1 MYTSRRIGIGIFLVI
16 MLLIS
21 IFGVM
26 SFTASQKSRRT
37 AGDLH
42 PHNPIT
48 GNVLYTPILL
58 DFESDGKIEIIVG
71 SHDTIRCMHDPDGDG
86 VWSLRWE
93 EQIGSSI
100 HNSPN
105 IADLEGDGEVE
116 VMIISESADSLFA
129 VDNRG
134 NTKWQY
140 NYRSQAGYSDCHSSV
155 ASADLNFDGSLET
168 IFSCQSSGK
177 MLVIDDKGDDDV
189 IGGGSI
195 NSGGWHSSP
204 SIGELDG
211 DDTSLE
217 YIHQGAA
224 GTIFAVKMGGASLWE
239 KQIFPSTTTNPSPA
253 IGDLDQDG
261 RNEVIVVSEASNNL
275 YCLDGATGNENWHF
289 TMASGSMSSA
299 ALADL
304 DVDELWEVIIGD
316 TAGNL
321 YCIDYEGKE
330 VWSVNLG
337 AAIKPSPAI
346 ADLDGDGLLEVVE
359 VTNDGTCWAIDEN
372 GDIMWSY
379 ASGESIPTSS
389 VTADPSP
396 VIGDIDSDGYLEV
409 LFATGSGTLRVLET
423 EGQVPS
429 SALPWPMFRY
439 DREHTGFYNG
449 TLEYGASITVDE
461 DHTEDSIQS
470 PLIHFIEPGET
481 TEYNLSLTNV
491 GHQSVIVGMF
501 RDRYDLSVKNI
512 PDNWT
517 ASLTAYEVPI
527 NNADTVH
534 HDPHFENFDR
544 VDEIKNIQLGESE
557 SMDFTLVVTAPKA
570 NVSFGDF
577 APIDAFAMS
586 VTDNNATDSITT
598 TTFLNLIV
606 DLDVNIIADKD
617 PFTEEKISTI
627 SADEDKMLLVE
638 LTNIGNLNDTYDLKI
653 ISGIDSGW
661 TVSFSSNDPLV
672 HEVKDLSLS
681 ASLFG
686 LEGAT
691 MSLPLYIHC
700 PMGAAKGKQVDVII
714 RGTSRVSE
722 ESHMETVV
730 ERDKV
735 EMLVKETNLLTLEI
749 MEPTKNVDPGE
760 TIAFTAVV
768 TNRGN
773 TRANVELTLMNPQMD
788 DELPPDE
795 KWRVYWEASTTNT
808 HTALLRQH
816 EPMPFRILLRA
827 PANAGAETRIVMD
840 VKAENL
846 DDSSVVVFKQFT
858 AIVNSKFDYL
868 INFSKT
874 TNSVLPGRDIK
885 YELTLDEDDD
895 GVFEKVQIHGKMEKY
910 DFTIQNTGNAQ
921 DEIFLYV
928 KDLPSVYWTGYFEEE
943 DVSVSNIIIPIGE
956 ERQLTFVVLIPEDAV
971 AGLFDLGMTS
981 RGKGDDPNE
990 GLLPENDLRYRVVKM
1005 TVLEIYDMMLISLD
1019 KKIGDDTK
1027 SISVDIDPGSN
1038 GAYTFKVTNHGNNE
1052 DHLKLTA
1059 GGFPA
1064 NWDVWLAS
1072 IANRRTASLTENT
1085 VYSDFEQGVDL
1096 TGISEPINYLYINRT
1111 PSAIIKLGIDESAWI
1126 TIGFHIPVE
1135 QVAEILDVYIN
1146 ASSWDTYEGKVHE
1159 EVEEGDNQQTIIF
1172 RITNADLRIA
1182 AELTYLGGMED
1193 GETYSVST
1201 TIENIGDIHAEEVLV
1216 VFKVD
1221 GVEVDSTWVQ
1231 LIGVGQAKLTYFTWV
1246 ATEGEHDFTIEID
1259 PYNDIIEK
1267 HDQNN
1272 GINNNVVSETV
1283 TVGETDLNVLG
1294 ISGAT
1299 WGIFALIVLAGVLV
1313 IVGIAAITKRI
1324 KK

>member
-1 MYTSRRIGIGIFLVI
+1 MIIDRKIGIGIFLVF
-16 MLLIS
+16 MLILS
-21 IFGVM
+21 ILGVM

-42 PHNPIT
+42 PDSPIT

-86 VWSLRWE
+86 TWSLRWE

-116 VMIISESADSLFA
+116 VLMISESADSLFA
-129 VDNRG
+129 IDNRG

-155 ASADLNFDGSLET
+155 ASGDLNFDGTLET
-168 IFSCQSSGK
+168 LFSCQSSGK
-177 MLVIDDKGDDDV
+177 MLVISDEGDNDV

-204 SIGELDG
+204 AIAELDG

-224 GTIFAVKMGGASLWE
+224 GTIFAIKMGGASLWE
-239 KQIFPSTTTNPSPA
+239 KQVFPSTTTNPSPA

-261 RNEVIVVSEASNNL
+261 RNEIIVVSEASNNL
-275 YCLDGATGNENWHF
+275 YCLDGANGNENWHF
-289 TMASGSMSSA
+289 TMSSGSMSSA

-304 DVDELWEVIIGD
+304 DGDELWEVIIGD
-316 TAGNL
+316 TSGNL
-321 YCIDYEGKE
+321 YCIDYEGKK

-423 EGQVPS
+423 DGQVPS

-461 DHTEDSIQS
+461 ENTPDSIQS
-470 PLIHFIEPGET
+470 PLIHFIEPGQT

-501 RDRYDLSVKNI
+501 RDRFDLSVKNI

-534 HDPHFENFDR
+534 HDPHFENFER
-544 VDEIKNIQLGESE
+544 VEEINNIQLAESE
-557 SMDFTLVVTAPKA
+557 SVSFSLVVTAPRA
-570 NVSFGDF
+570 NVSYGDF
-577 APIDAFAMS
+577 AAIDAFAMS

-598 TTFLNLIV
+598 MTFLNLIV
-606 DLDVNIIADKD
+606 DLDINIIADMD
-617 PFTEEKISTI
+617 PFQEKKIAPI
-627 SADEDKMLLVE
+627 AADADKMLLVE
-638 LTNIGNLNDTYDLKI
+638 VTNIGNLNDTYDLR
-653 ISGIDSGW
+653 ISSPIDSGW
-661 TVSFSSNDPLV
+661 TVSFSANDPIV
-672 HEVKDLSLS
+672 HDIKGISLPC
-681 ASLFG
+681 SLFG
-686 LEGAT
+686 LEGTT

-700 PMGAAKGKQVDVII
+700 PMGADKGKVLQVTIE
-714 RGTSRVSE
+714 GTSLLSK
-722 ESHMETVV
+722 ESFKETVV
-730 ERDKV
+730 RTDTV
-735 EMLVKETNLLTLEI
+735 DMLVKETNLLTLEMI
-749 MEPTKNVDPGE
+749 EPSKNVDPGE

-773 TRANVELTLMNPQMD
+773 TRANVELNLLNPQID
-788 DELPPDE
+788 KDIPVNER
-795 KWRVYWEASTTNT
+795 WTVYWEASTTST
-808 HTALLRQH
+808 HATFLRQH
-816 EPMPFRILLRA
+816 EPMPFRIMLRA
-827 PANAGAETRIVMD
+827 PTNAEATRIVMD

-846 DDSSVVVFKQFT
+846 DDSSAVVFKQFT
-858 AIVNSKFDYL
+858 AIVNEKYDYT

-874 TNSVLPGRDIK
+874 TNSVLPGREIN
-885 YELTLDEDDD
+885 YEVSVDEDDD
-895 GVFEKVQIHGKMEKY
+895 GIVEKVTINGKMVKY
-910 DFTIQNTGNAQ
+910 DFIIHNTGNAQ
-921 DEIFLYV
+921 DEIYLYV

-943 DVSVSNIIIPIGE
+943 EASVSNIIMPIGE
-956 ERQLTFVVLIPEDAV
+956 ERHLTFVVLVPENAV
-971 AGLFDLGMTS
+971 AGLFDLGITS
-981 RGKGDDPNE
+981 RGKGDDHKE
-990 GLLPENDLRYRVVKM
+990 GLMPENDPRYRVVKI
-1005 TVLEIYDMMLISLD
+1005 TVLEIYDVTLISLD
-1019 KKIGDDTK
+1019 KKISDDSQ
-1027 SISVDIDPGSN
+1027 SISVDLDPGSK
-1038 GAYTFKVTNHGNNE
+1038 GAYTFKITNHGNTE
-1052 DHLKLTA
+1052 DNIKVA
-1059 GGFPA
+1059 VGGFPV
-1064 NWDVWLAS
+1064 NWEVWLAS
-1072 IANRRTASLTENT
+1072 IANRRTASLTENI
-1085 VYSDFEQGVDL
+1085 VYSDYAQGVDL
-1096 TGISEPINYLYINRT
+1096 TGISGPVNHLYINRT
-1111 PSAIIKLGIDESAWI
+1111 PSAMVKLGIGESAWI
-1126 TIGFHIPVE
+1126 TISFHIPVE
-1135 QVAEILDVYIN
+1135 QVAELLDVYVN
-1146 ASSWDTYEGKVHE
+1146 ASSWDTYQEKVHK
-1159 EVEEGDNQQTIIF
+1159 EVDEGNNQQTIVF

-1182 AELTYLGGMED
+1182 ADLTYIEDMVD

-1201 TIENIGDIHAEEVLV
+1201 TVGNIGDIHAEEVLV

-1221 GVEVDSTWVQ
+1221 GVEVDSTWIQV
-1231 LIGVGQAKLTYFTWV
+1231 IGVGQEKLTYFTWV
-1246 ATEGEHDFTIEID
+1246 ATEGEHYFTIEID
-1259 PYNDIIEK
+1259 PHNEIIEK

-1272 GINNNVVSETV
+1272 GINNNEVTETV
-1283 TVGETDLNVLG
+1283 MVSDSDLSVLG
-1294 ISGAT
+1294 FSSQT
-1299 WGIFALIVLAGVLV
+1299 LGIFAGIVLAGVLA
-1313 IVGIAAITKRI
+1313 ILGIGALTKKI